1 MSQAS
6 ASESTDELAK
16 LVMPDAPQDLK
27 KGSPIGLMKYLGP
40 GLIMASASI
49 GSGEIFF
56 ASRGGAV
63 FGYVLLWTFVA
74 AAILKGIAVYS
85 GTRYITITGESPFA
99 RFGQVIPGPKNWFPV
114 LLGILAV
121 VSFPSWAGGFASF
134 LGQWSVWT
142 FGFGNPQIWASVWI
156 LLAFATL
163 FFAGYSYVEKFQTGV
178 VLLLIVFVFVAV
190 IVANP
195 NYFEVL
201 RGLIPTI
208 PAEHAPWV
216 VEKYP
221 EVAARPISLE
231 VISYLG
237 AIGGGTYDYIGYV
250 GMYNEKKW
258 GMLGAPNLEEINAKL
273 IKLKAGERFP
283 IDESEQNTENV
294 RAWAKA
300 PLTDTLISFVAVLIF
315 SAAFMILGNVIL
327 GADGTQEIPN
337 DRQIMQFQAQFFDQ
351 ISPALVYFYQ
361 LAVWAAF
368 FGSMQ
373 ASGTMMYAHTFYQC
387 FAPAVRWVRETNFFN
402 VRLLV
407 ALIYSGGGLILV
419 WTGLSFTTLVSFG
432 ALVGGVL
439 SIGLWALAM
448 LYTDSK
454 FLPKKFQMATGTQI
468 LLGIAGVVLTGM
480 GVVAILQFFN
490 II

>member
-208 PAEHAPWV
+208 PAEHALWV